1 MRNIFKKTFKEF
13 YEDFDKY
20 EGAEDEEDDELL
32 NAFEEQIVKF
42 ISSFKFSNYMFKAY
56 EREMMDQF
64 DYAEEL
70 GNQDNYDDDDSDWQL
85 K

>member
-1 MRNIFKKTFKEF
+1 MREISKKTFKEF

-42 ISSFKFSNYMFKAY
+42 INSFYFFNHMF
-56 EREMMDQF
+56 
-64 DYAEEL
+64 
-70 GNQDNYDDDDSDWQL
+70 
-85 K
+85 